1 MKKKISFEA
10 SLQQLELIVTKL
22 EEGSLDLEESMN
34 AFEEGIK
41 LSRTCQQFLEKAEKR
56 IEIIMKSEKGD
67 YEQIEFEL
75 EN

>member
-22 EEGSLDLEESMN
+22 EEGSLDLEDSMN

-56 IEIIMKSEKGD
+56 IEIIMKNEKGD